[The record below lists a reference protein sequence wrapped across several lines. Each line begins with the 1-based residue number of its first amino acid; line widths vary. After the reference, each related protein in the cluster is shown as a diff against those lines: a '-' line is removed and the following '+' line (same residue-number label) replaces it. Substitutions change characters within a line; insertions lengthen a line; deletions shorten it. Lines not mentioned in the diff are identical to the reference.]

1 MAGIYV
7 LSLATTNYTL
17 TPVFFHSFEKA
28 QDHMLEWFNH
38 LLRKALDRYDH
49 ILGEDNH
56 EEIEEIVTHID
67 HYNISEYR
75 DVRWLLSDT
84 RFQILGDKEKNEVY
98 VGYISIIDNRT
109 LIFAD
114 TN

>member
-1 MAGIYV
+1 MADIYV
-7 LSLATTNYTL
+7 FSIATTNYVL

-28 QDHMLEWFNH
+28 QGYMLEWFDH
-38 LLRKALDRYDH
+38 FLREALDRYDH

-56 EEIEEIVTHID
+56 EEIEEIITHID
-67 HYNISEYR
+67 RYNNSEYR
-75 DVRWLLSDT
+75 DVRWLLFDT

-98 VGYISIIDNRT
+98 VGDISIIDNGT
-109 LIFAD
+109 LIFED